1 MTTDKVPLS
10 KPTSQTEESRLK
22 AAFVFSLGTL
32 LLAVKTI
39 FLPHLAAGLG
49 LFVLCCFGA
58 YKTWLYLLPQP
69 LSWLA
74 WLLVLGVFGVLAL
87 AYALLTALVFALRS
101 AAVNVE
107 DFLYMLFASVKD
119 KVRSKIDAMDEGIAK
134 QQAKV
139 ILENSLREVFAP
151 LKELR
156 FRTLPALVAGVF
168 VSCLTLVSRAVFL
181 ARLARLPAATVQ
193 FSAVFASRATLVGA
207 LILNFRWLATLALWL
222 LYALG
227 AAVMLLSIWM
237 VW

>member
-1 MTTDKVPLS
+1 MPE
-10 KPTSQTEESRLK
+10 TS
-22 AAFVFSLGTL
+22 
-32 LLAVKTI
+32 VK
-39 FLPHLAAGLG
+39 
-49 LFVLCCFGA
+49 
-58 YKTWLYLLPQP
+58 
-69 LSWLA
+69 WLA